1 MGLLYSILLFASKQI
16 DSISIFSQSMHKNIP
31 AAVILPA
38 NYDIDSLKHF
48 PVIYMLHGYSGNFK
62 GYIDNMLNI
71 RQLADLHQVIL
82 VCPDGGFNSWYFDSP
97 KDETSKYETHIVKE
111 VVNYIDSSYRTKAKR
126 EFRAII
132 GLSMGGH
139 GALYLTIKYPEIF
152 GIAGSMSGGVD
163 FRDFSD
169 SWEIYKKLGKYEKN
183 KEVWDHHVVIE
194 LCEQWPKKTPL
205 IVDCGVKDFM
215 INVNRRF
222 HAKLLSLNIEHTYIE
237 RPGDHNWNYWRVSTK
252 NQIEFVSNYFE
263 IQLNKVK

>member
-1 MGLLYSILLFASKQI
+1 
-16 DSISIFSQSMHKNIP
+16 
-31 AAVILPA
+31 
-38 NYDIDSLKHF
+38 
-48 PVIYMLHGYSGNFK
+48 MLHGYSGNFK

>member
-1 MGLLYSILLFASKQI
+1 MGLLYTILSIASKQI
-16 DSISIFSQSMHKNIP
+16 DSISIFSQSMKKNIP

-38 NYDIDSLKHF
+38 NYNTDSLKHF

-97 KDETSKYETHIVKE
+97 KDETSKYDTHIAKE
-111 VVNYIDSSYRTKAKR
+111 VVHYIDSSYRTIQKR

-139 GALYLTIKYPEIF
+139 GALYLTIEHPDVF

-183 KEVWDHHVVIE
+183 KELWDHHVVLE
-194 LCEQWPKKTPL
+194 LCDHLPKKTPI

-215 INVNRRF
+215 INANRKL
-222 HAKLLSLNIEHTYIE
+222 HAKLLSLNIDHTYIE
-237 RPGDHNWNYWRVSTK
+237 RPGDHNWNYWRISTK

-263 IQLNKVK
+263 LQMNKSK